1 MWSLE
6 EGIVSDTFQNANG
19 DAMEK
24 SAHTYPSS
32 IIAMVSAAWTQHA
45 HKVVLRHPDANDDWI
60 DVTGAQAQAHV
71 NSVAK
76 GLIASGVA
84 TGDRVAILSRT
95 RYEWT
100 VLDFAIMSAGAV
112 PVPIYDTAAAGQI
125 DWVTSDADVKLVF
138 AETDEHADRVRS
150 IAKDPESPVTTIMTI
165 DNGALDDLVAAGAGV
180 PDETL
185 EARIA
190 TLNHDSLATIMYT
203 SGTTGRP
210 KGVRLT
216 HFSYV
221 RHITGIHDELRP
233 MLFQEGASTVL
244 FLTLAHSL
252 ARLVEIALVTSGM
265 VIGFCPDPAK
275 LVAAMQ
281 SFHPSLILAVP
292 RVFEKV
298 YNSAEQKAA
307 AGGKVKIFRWAAK
320 QSIDYSKALDTPGG
334 PSLALKL
341 RHKTADAL
349 VLKKIREVLG
359 GRAEWAVSGSAPLGD
374 RLGHFYRGL
383 GLTVLEG
390 YGLTETNAAS
400 HVNRP
405 SQSKIGTVGPPLP
418 GIEVKI
424 ADDGEIL
431 MRGEQLFQAYHNNP
445 DATAEAVA
453 DGWFHSGD
461 IGTQD
466 EDGYLTITGR
476 KKEIIVTAGG
486 KNVAPAE
493 LEDRIRAY
501 ALVSQCVVVGDS
513 QPYISALISLDAEA
527 LPGWLAAKG
536 MDPMTVE
543 EAAKDERIL
552 ARIQKAIDRANSNVS
567 RAESIRTFRILDE
580 DLTIAN
586 GLLTPSLKV
595 KRAQVLKQYAGL
607 IDDIYAESHTK

>member
-1 MWSLE
+1 MNTAPS
-6 EGIVSDTFQNANG
+6 
-19 DAMEK
+19 
-24 SAHTYPSS
+24 TYPAS
-32 IIAMVSAAWTQHA
+32 IIAMVQAAWIKHA
-45 HKVVLRHPDANDDWI
+45 SKVVLSYPDPDDNWV

-71 NSVAK
+71 NAVAK

-84 TGDRVAILSRT
+84 AGDRVAILSRT

-112 PVPIYDTAAAGQI
+112 PVPIYDTSAPGQI
-125 DWVTSDADVKLVF
+125 DWVTSDADVKIVF
-138 AETDEHADRVRS
+138 AETFDHAQKVRS
-150 IAKDPESPVTTIMTI
+150 VASDQESPVTTVLTI
-165 DNGALDDLVAAGAGV
+165 DDGALDDMVAAGAGV

-190 TLNHDSLATIMYT
+190 TLNHESLATIMYT

-233 MLFQEGASTVL
+233 MLFQEGGSTVL

-275 LVAAMQ
+275 LVGAMQ
-281 SFHPSLILAVP
+281 SFHPTLILAVP

-307 AGGKVKIFRWAAK
+307 AGGRLKIFRWAAQ
-320 QSIDYSKALDTPGG
+320 QSIDYSKALDTPRG

-349 VLKKIREVLG
+349 VLKKIRDVLG
-359 GRAEWAVSGSAPLGD
+359 GRAEWAVSGSAPLGE

-390 YGLTETNAAS
+390 YGLTENNAAA
-400 HVNRP
+400 HVNRLDRA
-405 SQSKIGTVGPPLP
+405 KIGTVGPALP
-418 GIEVKI
+418 GIETTI

-445 DATAEAVA
+445 DATAEAFA

-461 IGTQD
+461 IGTLD
-466 EDGYLTITGR
+466 EDGFLTITGR

-501 ALVSQCVVVGDS
+501 VLVSQCVVVGDA

-527 LPGWLAAKG
+527 LPGWLEAKG
-536 MDPMTVE
+536 MNQMTVE

-552 ARIQKAIDRANSNVS
+552 ARIQKAIDRANANVS

-580 DLTIAN
+580 DLTIEN

-607 IDDIYAESHTK
+607 IEEIYSGSHTGPRSTGGGRAN

>member
-1 MWSLE
+1 MCSWE
-6 EGIVSDTFQNANG
+6 EGIVSDTILNANG
-19 DAMEK
+19 DAMDH
-24 SAHTYPSS
+24 SVSTYPAS
-32 IIAMVSAAWTQHA
+32 IIAMVSAAWTKHA
-45 HKVVLRHPDANDDWI
+45 ARVVLRHPDADDNWI

-84 TGDRVAILSRT
+84 AGDRVAILSRT

-100 VLDFAIMSAGAV
+100 VLDFAIMSAGAI

-138 AETDEHADRVRS
+138 AETHEHADRVRS
-150 IAKDPESPVTTIMTI
+150 VANDEESPVTTIMTI
-165 DNGALDDLVAAGAGV
+165 DNGALDDLVAAGSV
-180 PDETL
+180 IPDETL

-190 TLNHDSLATIMYT
+190 TLGHDSPATIMYT

-233 MLFQEGASTVL
+233 MLFQEGGSTVL

-252 ARLVEIALVTSGM
+252 ARLVEIALISSGM

-281 SFHPSLILAVP
+281 SFHPTLILAVP

-307 AGGKVKIFRWAAK
+307 AGGKVRIFGWAAK

-359 GRAEWAVSGSAPLGD
+359 GQAEWAVSGSAPLGE

-390 YGLTETNAAS
+390 YGLTENNAAA
-400 HVNRP
+400 HVNTPARA
-405 SQSKIGTVGPPLP
+405 KIGTVGPALP
-418 GIEVKI
+418 GIETRI

-431 MRGEQLFQAYHNNP
+431 MRGEQLFDGYHNNP
-445 DATAEAVA
+445 DATAEAFA

-461 IGTQD
+461 IGTLD
-466 EDGYLTITGR
+466 EDGFLTITGR

-513 QPYISALISLDAEA
+513 QPFISALITLDAEA
-527 LPGWLAAKG
+527 LPGWLAAKD
-536 MDPMTVE
+536 MDPMTVT

-567 RAESIRTFRILDE
+567 RAESIRTFRILDG
-580 DLTIAN
+580 DLTIEN

-607 IDDIYAESHTK
+607 IEDIYAKSHTK

>member
-1 MWSLE
+1 M
-6 EGIVSDTFQNANG
+6 
-19 DAMEK
+19 K
-24 SAHTYPSS
+24 SPAAEYPAS
-32 IIAMVSAAWTQHA
+32 IIALVSAAWSTHA
-45 HKVVLRHPDANDDWI
+45 DRVVLRHPDANDEWI
-60 DVTGAQAQAHV
+60 DVTGSEAQAHV

-76 GLIASGVA
+76 GLIATGVA
-84 TGDRVAILSRT
+84 AGDRVAIYSRT

-100 VLDFAIMSAGAV
+100 VLDFAIMSAGAI
-112 PVPIYDTAAAGQI
+112 PVPIYDTSSQSQV
-125 DWVTSDADVKLVF
+125 DWIASDAEVSVII
-138 AETDEHADRVRS
+138 AETDALAERARAVAD
-150 IAKDPESPVTTIMTI
+150 DPESPVERVLVI
-165 DNGALDDLVAAGAGV
+165 DHGALDDLITAGADV
-180 PDETL
+180 SDEDL

-190 TLNHDSLATIMYT
+190 TLGHDSLATIMYT

-221 RHITGIHDELRP
+221 RHIAGIHDELRP
-233 MLFQEGASTVL
+233 VLFGEGASTVL

-252 ARLVEIALVTSGM
+252 ARLVEIALVASGT
-265 VIGFCPDPAK
+265 VIGYCPDPSK
-275 LVAAMQ
+275 LVPAMQ
-281 SFHPSLILAVP
+281 TFHPTLVLAVP

-320 QSIDYSKALDTPGG
+320 QAIDYSKALDTDAGPG
-334 PSLALKL
+334 LALRL
-341 RHKTADAL
+341 RLKAADAL
-349 VLKKIREVLG
+349 VLSKIRDVLG
-359 GRAEWAVSGSAPLGD
+359 GKAQWAISGSAPLGD

-405 SQSKIGTVGPPLP
+405 ALAKIGTVGPPLP
-418 GIEVKI
+418 GIEARI

-431 MRGEQLFQAYHNNP
+431 LRGEALFEGYHHNA
-445 DATAEAVA
+445 DATNDVFA

-476 KKEIIVTAGG
+476 KKELIVTAGG

-501 ALVSQCVVVGDS
+501 ALVSQCVVVGDGK
-513 QPYISALISLDAEA
+513 PFIAALITLDADA
-527 LPGWLAAKG
+527 LPGWLQSKG
-536 MDPMTVE
+536 MEPMTPA
-543 EAAKDERIL
+543 EAAKDERIV
-552 ARIQKAIDRANSNVS
+552 ARIQKAIDRANNAVS
-567 RAESIRTFRILDE
+567 RAESVRAFRILDS
-580 DLTIAN
+580 DLTIDN
-586 GLLTPSLKV
+586 GMLTPSLKV
-595 KRAQVLKQYAGL
+595 KRVRVLDTYGAV
-607 IDDIYAESHTK
+607 IDDIYTGSRPD